1 MLLTCPH
8 CTTIFRVDADLI
20 PQDGQTVRCSICH
33 HIWVASPVSPPA
45 NQSVALFDAGA
56 VAASPLPAVTPLSAA
71 RDRLKN
77 LWKLCL
83 VAVLAAGLAGGVIMN
98 RGTITAYLPVLIN
111 GFDAIGLPIRPAVA
125 QLQVAGLQASYVGD
139 TMRLSGGLRNRG
151 MWRTHAADLQVTVR
165 GADGTIMQE
174 TVIRPDHDM
183 IDAQAE
189 SGFFVQLAVEA
200 GREAHVTVTPLANR
214 IARSSLSQ
222 SPNENL
228 R

>member
-8 CTTIFRVDADLI
+8 CTTIFRVDAGLI

-33 HIWVASPVSPPA
+33 HIWVATMVPPPA
-45 NQSVALFDAGA
+45 DQSVALSDAG
-56 VAASPLPAVTPLSAA
+56 AVTPLSVAC
-71 RDRLKN
+71 DRLKN
-77 LWKLCL
+77 LWKPCL
-83 VAVLAAGLAGGVIMN
+83 FAVLAAGLAGGVIMN
-98 RGTITAYLPVLIN
+98 RSTITAYLPVLIN

-151 MWRTHAADLQVTVR
+151 MWRTHAADLQVMVR

-174 TVIRPDHDM
+174 TVIQPDHDM

-189 SGFFVQLAVEA
+189 SSFFVQLAVEA

-214 IARSSLSQ
+214 ISR
-222 SPNENL
+222 
-228 R
+228 

>member
-33 HIWVASPVSPPA
+33 HIWVASPVPPHA
-45 NQSVALFDAGA
+45 DESVALSDSGA
-56 VAASPLPAVTPLSAA
+56 IVASLLPGVTPLSAA

-77 LWKLCL
+77 LWKPCL

-111 GFDAIGLPIRPAVA
+111 GFDAIDLPIRPAVA
-125 QLQVAGLQASYVGD
+125 QLQVAGLKASYVGD

-189 SGFFVQLAVEA
+189 SDFFVQLAVEA

-214 IARSSLSQ
+214 IAR
-222 SPNENL
+222 
-228 R
+228 

>member
-33 HIWVASPVSPPA
+33 HIWVASPVPPPA
-45 NQSVALFDAGA
+45 DQSVALTDAGA
-56 VAASPLPAVTPLSAA
+56 VAALSAA

-77 LWKLCL
+77 LWKPCL

-98 RGTITAYLPVLIN
+98 RGTITAYLPILIN
-111 GFDAIGLPIRPAVA
+111 GFDAIGLPIRPAMA
-125 QLQVAGLQASYVGD
+125 QLQVTGLQASYVGD

-151 MWRTHAADLQVTVR
+151 MWRTRAADLQVMVR

-189 SGFFVQLAVEA
+189 SAFFVQIAVEA
-200 GREAHVTVTPLANR
+200 GREAHVTVTPFANR
-214 IARSSLSQ
+214 IAR
-222 SPNENL
+222 
-228 R
+228 

>member
-1 MLLTCPH
+1 MLLTCPR

-33 HIWVASPVSPPA
+33 HIWIASSVPPHA
-45 NQSVALFDAGA
+45 DQSVALSDAGA
-56 VAASPLPAVTPLSAA
+56 VAASLLPAVTPLSAA

-77 LWKLCL
+77 LWKPCL
-83 VAVLAAGLAGGVIMN
+83 VAVLAASLSGGVIMN

-165 GADGTIMQE
+165 DADGTIMQE

-214 IARSSLSQ
+214 IAR
-222 SPNENL
+222 
-228 R
+228 

>member
-8 CTTIFRVDADLI
+8 CKTIFRVDADLI

-33 HIWVASPVSPPA
+33 HIWVASPVPLHA
-45 NQSVALFDAGA
+45 DQSVVISGAGA
-56 VAASPLPAVTPLSAA
+56 VAAPLLPTVTPLSAA

-77 LWKLCL
+77 LWKPCL

-98 RGTITAYLPVLIN
+98 RSTITAYLPVLIN

-125 QLQVAGLQASYVGD
+125 QLQVVRLQASYVGE

-151 MWRTHAADLQVTVR
+151 MWRTHAADLQVMVR

-214 IARSSLSQ
+214 IAR
-222 SPNENL
+222 
-228 R
+228 

>member
-33 HIWVASPVSPPA
+33 HIWVASLVPPPA
-45 NQSVALFDAGA
+45 
-56 VAASPLPAVTPLSAA
+56 TPLSAA

-77 LWKLCL
+77 FWKPCL

-98 RGTITAYLPVLIN
+98 RGIITAYLPVLIN

-174 TVIRPDHDM
+174 KVIQPDDDV

-189 SGFFVQLAVEA
+189 SGFFVQLVVEA

-214 IARSSLSQ
+214 VYR
-222 SPNENL
+222 
-228 R
+228 

>member
-20 PQDGQTVRCSICH
+20 PQVGQTVRCSICH
-33 HIWVASPVSPPA
+33 HIWVASPVPPPA
-45 NQSVALFDAGA
+45 DQTVVLSDAGA

-77 LWKLCL
+77 LWKPCL

-151 MWRTHAADLQVTVR
+151 MWRTHAADLKVTVR

-174 TVIRPDHDM
+174 AVIRPDHDM

-214 IARSSLSQ
+214 IAR
-222 SPNENL
+222 
-228 R
+228 

>member
-8 CTTIFRVDADLI
+8 CSTIFRVDADLI
-20 PQDGQTVRCSICH
+20 PQDGQSVRCSICR
-33 HIWVASPVSPPA
+33 HIWVASPVPPHA
-45 NQSVALFDAGA
+45 DQSVALSDAGA
-56 VAASPLPAVTPLSAA
+56 VAVSLLPAVIPLSAA

-77 LWKLCL
+77 LWKPCL
-83 VAVLAAGLAGGVIMN
+83 VALLAAGFAGGVIMN

-151 MWRTHAADLQVTVR
+151 MWRTHAADLQVMVR

-174 TVIRPDHDM
+174 TVIQPDHDM

-189 SGFFVQLAVEA
+189 SSFFVQLAVEA

-214 IARSSLSQ
+214 ISR
-222 SPNENL
+222 
-228 R
+228 

>member
-33 HIWVASPVSPPA
+33 HIWVASPVPPPA
-45 NQSVALFDAGA
+45 DQSVALTDAGA
-56 VAASPLPAVTPLSAA
+56 VAALSAA

-77 LWKLCL
+77 LWKPCL

-98 RGTITAYLPVLIN
+98 RGIITAYLPVLIN
-111 GFDAIGLPIRPAVA
+111 GFDGIGLPIRPAVA

-214 IARSSLSQ
+214 IAR
-222 SPNENL
+222 
-228 R
+228 

>member
-33 HIWVASPVSPPA
+33 HIWVASPVPPPA
-45 NQSVALFDAGA
+45 DQSVALSDVGA

-151 MWRTHAADLQVTVR
+151 KWRTHAADLQVTVR

-189 SGFFVQLAVEA
+189 SGFFVQLSVEA

-214 IARSSLSQ
+214 IAR
-222 SPNENL
+222 
-228 R
+228 

>member
-33 HIWVASPVSPPA
+33 HIWVASTVPPPA
-45 NQSVALFDAGA
+45 DQSVALSDAGA

-83 VAVLAAGLAGGVIMN
+83 VAVLAAGLAGGVITN

-151 MWRTHAADLQVTVR
+151 MWRTHAADLKVTVR

-174 TVIRPDHDM
+174 AVIRPDHDM

-200 GREAHVTVTPLANR
+200 DREAHITVTPLANR
-214 IARSSLSQ
+214 IAR
-222 SPNENL
+222 
-228 R
+228 

>member
-1 MLLTCPH
+1 
-8 CTTIFRVDADLI
+8 
-20 PQDGQTVRCSICH
+20 
-33 HIWVASPVSPPA
+33 
-45 NQSVALFDAGA
+45 
-56 VAASPLPAVTPLSAA
+56 
-71 RDRLKN
+71 
-77 LWKLCL
+77 
-83 VAVLAAGLAGGVIMN
+83 MN

-125 QLQVAGLQASYVGD
+125 QLQVAGLQASYFGD

-189 SGFFVQLAVEA
+189 SGFFAQLAVEA
-200 GREAHVTVTPLANR
+200 GHEAHVTVTPLASR
-214 IARSSLSQ
+214 VAR
-222 SPNENL
+222 
-228 R
+228 

>member
-8 CTTIFRVDADLI
+8 CTTIFRVDAGLI

-33 HIWVASPVSPPA
+33 HIWVASPVPPPA
-45 NQSVALFDAGA
+45 DQSVALSDAGA
-56 VAASPLPAVTPLSAA
+56 VAASHLPAVTPLSAA

-77 LWKLCL
+77 IWKPCL

-98 RGTITAYLPVLIN
+98 RGMITAYLPFLIN
-111 GFDAIGLPIRPAVA
+111 GFDAIGLPIRPEVA

-165 GADGTIMQE
+165 DADGTIIQE
-174 TVIRPDHDM
+174 TVIRPDHDV

-200 GREAHVTVTPLANR
+200 GHEAHVTVTPLANR
-214 IARSSLSQ
+214 IAR
-222 SPNENL
+222 
-228 R
+228 

>member
-189 SGFFVQLAVEA
+189 SGFFVQLVVEA

-214 IARSSLSQ
+214 ISR
-222 SPNENL
+222 
-228 R
+228 